1 MEDLSA
7 PPGETFNKFNNLK
20 SGLLSVSGSKRYNLA
35 LLFSKAILL

>member
-7 PPGETFNKFNNLK
+7 PPGETFNNLK